1 MNRTVKL
8 ICLLFVTIFV
18 FSACTP
24 MSGSTK
30 FLDENP
36 AEPLYAAYKE
46 FASGKRKVELPSDT
60 TAPPDVNGII
70 ISRSQRNA
78 PRVDIQIANR
88 SHFEITLYGYS
99 WIINETDTL
108 KSVKAIYY
116 NEKTKVSNASYALKY
131 QSEHGGN
138 VPFSFLD
145 GPVDITKDTVL
156 FIFFD
161 YRNVKYVAGVT
172 KNSFIYWPLSQTT
185 E

>member
-1 MNRTVKL
+1 MNRTAKFV
-8 ICLLFVTIFV
+8 CLLFTVVFV

-36 AEPLYAAYKE
+36 AETLYAAYKD
-46 FASGKRKVELPSDT
+46 FVSGTRKVELPSDT

-70 ISRSQRNA
+70 ISRSQKNA

-88 SHFEITLYGYS
+88 SHFEITLYGYA
-99 WIINETDTL
+99 WIVDEVDTS

-116 NEKTKVSNASYALKY
+116 NEKTKVSNASYTVKY

-145 GPVDITKDTVL
+145 GNVDITNDTVL

-161 YRNVKYVAGVT
+161 YRNVKYVAGVS